1 MSTIP
6 VRMIILACFVAVV
19 SGAYSFYY
27 HDRPR
32 VDALG
37 YDQIGWNLAR
47 GYGYVEDSANSA
59 HPENDWGINRVGPGY
74 EFFLAGIYT
83 LFGHHIWP
91 VWILHALVRGGSVL
105 LLFLLTRLLFPA
117 SLGEPTMSKIA
128 FLAAVLFGFSPDLIV
143 VNGLL
148 LTETLFLG
156 TLIGALLLSVHY
168 LTHGRRGYVFF
179 AGLLWAF
186 AILIRLTALLPFLL
200 MLGVLMW
207 KKDWHAG
214 IAFVLFPIILV
225 GSWSVFASLRYD
237 RFILTT
243 GVGAYDLWVGNNPQA
258 KGGFEKAP
266 EVQRARDTYSSKE
279 LDQIAKKKYVEFLV
293 SEPLQFLELQI
304 RKTAI
309 YFSMIRPGGFWIHLW
324 GRPWHLRATLFA
336 SILWVAIVFPL
347 GLAGA
352 LLFFRDRKDI
362 TARLFLAFAFL
373 QPATVIPVI
382 VETRYRYALFPFLV
396 IFTAYFLATKPYSKK
411 IFSVAL
417 FVLAFFAGYDLVSN
431 FHEIYGKVS
440 IIFRL

>member
-1 MSTIP
+1 
-6 VRMIILACFVAVV
+6 MIILACVVTVV

-27 HDRPR
+27 RDRPR

-37 YDQIGWNLAR
+37 YDQIGWNLTR

-117 SLGEPTMSKIA
+117 SLGEPTMPKIA

-156 TLIGALLLSVHY
+156 TLIGALLLSIHY
-168 LTHGRRGYVFF
+168 LNYSQRGYIFF
-179 AGLLWAF
+179 ASLLWAF
-186 AILIRLTALLPFLL
+186 AILIRPTALLPFLL
-200 MLGVLMW
+200 MLGILIW
-207 KKDWHAG
+207 KKDWRAG
-214 IAFVLFPIILV
+214 ILFALFPIVLV
-225 GSWSVFASLRYD
+225 GSWSVFASARYQ

-243 GVGAYDLWVGNNPQA
+243 GVGGYDLWVGNNPQA

-266 EVQRARDTYSSKE
+266 EVQRARDMYSSKG
-279 LDQIAKKKYVEFLV
+279 LDQIAKKKYVEFLIHK
-293 SEPLQFLELQI
+293 PLQFLELQV

-336 SILWVAIVFPL
+336 SLLFVAIVFPL

-352 LLFFRDRKDI
+352 FLFFRDRKDI

-373 QPATVIPVI
+373 QPASVIPVI

-396 IFTAYFLATKPYSKK
+396 IFAAYFLTRRVSKK
-411 IFSVAL
+411 QAL
-417 FVLAFFAGYDLVSN
+417 GLALLLLLVLTSYDIVSSWQDILSKIQ
-431 FHEIYGKVS
+431 HV
-440 IIFRL
+440 L

>member
-1 MSTIP
+1 
-6 VRMIILACFVAVV
+6 MIILACVVTVV

-156 TLIGALLLSVHY
+156 TLIGALLLSIHY
-168 LTHGRRGYVFF
+168 LNYSQRGYIFF
-179 AGLLWAF
+179 ASLLWAF
-186 AILIRLTALLPFLL
+186 AILIRPTALLPFLL

-214 IAFVLFPIILV
+214 ILFTLFPIILV
-225 GSWSVFASLRYD
+225 GSWSVFASARYQ

-243 GVGAYDLWVGNNPQA
+243 GVGGYDLWVGNNPQA

-266 EVQRARDTYSSKE
+266 EVQRARDMYSSKE

-396 IFTAYFLATKPYSKK
+396 LFGAYYIVQHRHEKRWLVSTMAILVPIT
-411 IFSVAL
+411 L
-417 FVLAFFAGYDLVSN
+417 YDLWYHWST
-431 FHEIYGKVS
+431 
-440 IIFRL
+440 IIPIVEHLFRL